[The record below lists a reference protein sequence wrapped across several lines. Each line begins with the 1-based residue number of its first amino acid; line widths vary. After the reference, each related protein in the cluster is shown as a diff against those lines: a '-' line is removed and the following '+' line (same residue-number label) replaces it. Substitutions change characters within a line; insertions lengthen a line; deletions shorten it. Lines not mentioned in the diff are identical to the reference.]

1 MPKLD
6 DAMRDAI
13 LQEKSSLTNKQLQD
27 KYGVSRS
34 TIQRI
39 KLPDLESRVSEFT
52 AESRAPPDT
61 AKQDF
66 AEKFVKTLQQ
76 EVNVPTAPL
85 APLALPQPDR
95 QPIIQKILMNADSFP
110 AHYPFIKDRTTFVT
124 SLSEKS
130 ALQLQDLL
138 TTMERTR
145 AAGNLAAQMKQVFLV
160 GSRAAETLGARLRLK
175 TQGLADALLQQQQEL
190 DYIFKELAL
199 NYSDTFTKTS
209 SPEIRLAT
217 LFGMTLLQVDTR
229 NRIREMRPEE
239 KYDDL

>member
-39 KLPDLESRVSEFT
+39 KLPDLETRVSEFT
-52 AESRAPPDT
+52 TESRAPPDT

-76 EVNVPTAPL
+76 EVTVPIHMPA
-85 APLALPQPDR
+85 PQPDR

-110 AHYPFIKDRTTFVT
+110 AHYPFITDRTTFMT

-145 AAGNLAAQMKQVFLV
+145 AAGNLTAQMKQVFLV

-199 NYSDTFTKTS
+199 NYSDTFTKAS

-229 NRIREMRPEE
+229 NRIREMKPEE

>member
-6 DAMRDAI
+6 DATRDSI
-13 LQEKSSLTNKQLQD
+13 LNDKSSLTNKQIQD

-52 AESRAPPDT
+52 TESKAPDT

-66 AEKFVKTLQQ
+66 ADKFVKNLQQ
-76 EVNVPTAPL
+76 EVRVPMA
-85 APLALPQPDR
+85 QPVLQHDR

-110 AHYPFIKDRTTFVT
+110 AHFSFINDRTAFMT
-124 SLSEKS
+124 SLSEKTAS
-130 ALQLQDLL
+130 QLDDLL

-145 AAGNLAAQMKQVFLV
+145 AANNLAAQMKQVFLV
-160 GSRAAETLGARLRLK
+160 GSRAVETLGARIRLK
-175 TQGLADALLQQQQEL
+175 TEGLADALLKQQQEL

-199 NYSDTFTKTS
+199 NYSDTFTKAS

-217 LFGMTLLQVDTR
+217 LFGMTLLQVDSH

-239 KYDDL
+239 KYEDL

>member
-6 DAMRDAI
+6 DATRDAI
-13 LQEKSSLTNKQLQD
+13 LQEKSNLTNKQLQD

-66 AEKFVKTLQQ
+66 AEKFVKSLQTT
-76 EVNVPTAPL
+76 PAPAS
-85 APLALPQPDR
+85 APAPASCCLPDR

-110 AHYPFIKDRTTFVT
+110 AHYPFITDRTAFVT
-124 SLSEKS
+124 SLSEKP

-138 TTMERTR
+138 TTMEHTR
-145 AAGNLAAQMKQVFLV
+145 AAANLAAQMKQVFLV

-199 NYSDTFTKTS
+199 SYSDTFTKAS
-209 SPEIRLAT
+209 SPEMRLAT

>member
-1 MPKLD
+1 
-6 DAMRDAI
+6 
-13 LQEKSSLTNKQLQD
+13 
-27 KYGVSRS
+27 
-34 TIQRI
+34 
-39 KLPDLESRVSEFT
+39 
-52 AESRAPPDT
+52 
-61 AKQDF
+61 
-66 AEKFVKTLQQ
+66 
-76 EVNVPTAPL
+76 
-85 APLALPQPDR
+85 
-95 QPIIQKILMNADSFP
+95 MNADSFP
-110 AHYPFIKDRTTFVT
+110 AHYSFITDRTAFVT

-199 NYSDTFTKTS
+199 NYSDTFTKAS

-229 NRIREMRPEE
+229 NRIREMKPEE

>member
-6 DAMRDAI
+6 DATRDAI
-13 LQEKSSLTNKQLQD
+13 LQEKSNLTNKQLQD

-52 AESRAPPDT
+52 AESRAPDT

-66 AEKFVKTLQQ
+66 ADKFVKTLQQ
-76 EVNVPTAPL
+76 EVTVPTTST

-110 AHYPFIKDRTTFVT
+110 AHYSFITDRTAFVT

-175 TQGLADALLQQQQEL
+175 TQGLANALLQQQQEL

-199 NYSDTFTKTS
+199 SYSDTFTKAS
-209 SPEIRLAT
+209 SPEMRLAT

-229 NRIREMRPEE
+229 NRIREMKPEE

>member
-6 DAMRDAI
+6 DATRDAI
-13 LQEKSSLTNKQLQD
+13 LQEKSNLTNKQLQD

-52 AESRAPPDT
+52 AESRAPDT

-66 AEKFVKTLQQ
+66 AEKFVKTLQH
-76 EVNVPTAPL
+76 EVTIPT

-110 AHYPFIKDRTTFVT
+110 AHYSFITDRTAFVT

-199 NYSDTFTKTS
+199 NYSDTFTKAS

-229 NRIREMRPEE
+229 NRIREMKPEE

>member
-66 AEKFVKTLQQ
+66 ADKFVKL
-76 EVNVPTAPL
+76 
-85 APLALPQPDR
+85 R
-95 QPIIQKILMNADSFP
+95 
-110 AHYPFIKDRTTFVT
+110 
-124 SLSEKS
+124 
-130 ALQLQDLL
+130 
-138 TTMERTR
+138 
-145 AAGNLAAQMKQVFLV
+145 KQTCL
-160 GSRAAETLGARLRLK
+160 
-175 TQGLADALLQQQQEL
+175 
-190 DYIFKELAL
+190 
-199 NYSDTFTKTS
+199 
-209 SPEIRLAT
+209 
-217 LFGMTLLQVDTR
+217 
-229 NRIREMRPEE
+229 
-239 KYDDL
+239 